1 MKFYDQYY
9 SKVKTISLYKV
20 LPKLLK
26 YKMLLLNTDLITCSW
41 GYYAQKFTPYR
52 SGNLSEYDN
61 H

>member
-1 MKFYDQYY
+1 MIFYDQHYLE
-9 SKVKTISLYKV
+9 VKAISLYKV

-26 YKMLLLNTDLITCSW
+26 YKMLNTDLITCSW